1 MIVLLHLSSIMLQL
15 LTIIAHALGPHQVI
29 QTTKTKQERILF
41 AIFFLSKLSNLAQKM
56 LEIAFSTV
64 HKFQPPPPS

>member
-1 MIVLLHLSSIMLQL
+1 MLQL
-15 LTIIAHALGPHQVI
+15 LTIIAHVLGPHQVI

-41 AIFFLSKLSNLAQKM
+41 AIFFLSKLSNLAQKKM